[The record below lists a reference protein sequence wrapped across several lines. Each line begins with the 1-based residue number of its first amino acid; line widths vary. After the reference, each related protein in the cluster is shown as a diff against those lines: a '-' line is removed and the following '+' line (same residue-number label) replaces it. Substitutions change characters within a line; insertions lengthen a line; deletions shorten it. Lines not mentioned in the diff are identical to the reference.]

1 MIPYLTISKS
11 DITETLRVL
20 QKIMLDLDFVKEL
33 SALSY
38 TDLLALEK
46 VIAHFRKLAKQHT
59 SKILT
64 LSGGTDTEENRT
76 SSSTNSPDLSRS
88 RTCSDGSIS
97 TPVWLKTKGVP
108 CPSPLPSSGLPAT
121 NTRQNGTQ
129 TQQTR
134 IGQLFQ
140 DD

>member
-1 MIPYLTISKS
+1 MIYMFVI
-11 DITETLRVL
+11 TLRLLVL

-59 SKILT
+59 SRILT
-64 LSGGTDTEENRT
+64 SNGGTDTEENRT
-76 SSSTNSPDLSRS
+76 SSSTNSPDLSKS
-88 RTCSDGSIS
+88 RTCSDGSIN
-97 TPVWLKTKGVP
+97 THAWLKTKGGP
-108 CPSPLPSSGLPAT
+108 CPSPLPSSGLQAT

-129 TQQTR
+129 TLQTR